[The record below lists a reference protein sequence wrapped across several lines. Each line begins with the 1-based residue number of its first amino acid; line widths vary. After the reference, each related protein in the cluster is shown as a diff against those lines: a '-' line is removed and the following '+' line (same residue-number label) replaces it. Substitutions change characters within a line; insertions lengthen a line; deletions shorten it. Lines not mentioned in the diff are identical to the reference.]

1 MSQLTNENLL
11 GREDLS
17 LFVIAGLAYS
27 TRIIRF
33 LDTIKFL
40 RMCVVNNKQQEI
52 FYKIRSNLE
61 AK

>member
-11 GREDLS
+11 GRGDLS
-17 LFVIAGLAYS
+17 LFVIADLAFS

-40 RMCVVNNKQQEI
+40 RMCVVNNKQREI
-52 FYKIRSNLE
+52 FHKTRSNLE
-61 AK
+61 IK